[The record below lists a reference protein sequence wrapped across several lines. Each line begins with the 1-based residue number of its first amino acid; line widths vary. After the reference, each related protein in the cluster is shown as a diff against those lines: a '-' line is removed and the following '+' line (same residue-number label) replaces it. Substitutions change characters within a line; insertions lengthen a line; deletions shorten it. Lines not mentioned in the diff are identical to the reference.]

1 MPLGTD
7 LQARVNAVAPSL
19 IETDM
24 MCARRDEMAARIPLG
39 RMGKPEE
46 VAQAVLMVIGNMTG
60 QTIQLNG
67 GTNFI

>member
-1 MPLGTD
+1 
-7 LQARVNAVAPSL
+7 
-19 IETDM
+19 
-24 MCARRDEMAARIPLG
+24 
-39 RMGKPEE
+39 MGKPEE